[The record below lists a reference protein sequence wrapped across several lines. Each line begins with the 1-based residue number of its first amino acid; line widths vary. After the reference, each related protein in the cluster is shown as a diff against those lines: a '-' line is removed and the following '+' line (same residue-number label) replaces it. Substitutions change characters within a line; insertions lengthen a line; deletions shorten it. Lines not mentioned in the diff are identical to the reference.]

1 MMRYVTIDK
10 CREQVFPFIQE
21 HLTKTEAAPDYE
33 HETNGM
39 EELEKVLSF
48 VQDDTYYPSLAEKAS
63 YMLCSIAGAQYFSNG
78 NKRMGIAL
86 LIYFLIVNDV
96 SVKRLEEE
104 IYTEMLQDNFPDHSW
119 EKNRNIRGQHS
130 LFLYN
135 LAIVIGDRKKWSGAD
150 FTELKQRIAKMFEE
164 LYRAED

>member
-1 MMRYVTIDK
+1 MMRYVTLDQ

-33 HETNGM
+33 HETSGM

-48 VQDDTYYPSLAEKAS
+48 VQNDTYYPSLAEKAS
-63 YMLCSIAGAQYFSNG
+63 YILCSIAGAQYFSNG

-86 LIYFLIVNDV
+86 LMYFLIVNDV
-96 SVKRLEEE
+96 SVKWLEKE
-104 IYTEMLQDNFPDHSW
+104 IYVEMLLESFSEHSW
-119 EKNRNIRGQHS
+119 EKNRNIRGRHS

-135 LAIVIGDRKKWSGAD
+135 LAIVIGDRNKWSGAD
-150 FTELKQRIAKMFEE
+150 FTELKQRIAKIFEE
-164 LYRAED
+164 LYKENY